1 MVKDLHLLL
10 VCHYYQP
17 NKDIARIQATY
28 HLIKR
33 FLYLYKSI
41 LQIRVFISYSNN
53 YSSTILAKS
62 FIGIGL
68 QAKSSRQLCEC
79 KYQTK

>member
-28 HLIKR
+28 HLIKDSCI
-33 FLYLYKSI
+33 KSI

-68 QAKSSRQLCEC
+68 QAKSPRQLCEC
-79 KYQTK
+79 